1 MEWNHLKETMEDYTA
16 YVDEAVKNN
25 MPDYYELKNNINFF
39 LEVNDTTFEICF
51 KAPEYWKYANYGRGP
66 GKFPPPDKIEKW
78 IIRRKIT
85 PYPTRSGRIPTRKQ
99 LTYLIS
105 RKIAEKGFEGSGFLE
120 KGLDQQQDYWE
131 DRIATA
137 VTLDIN
143 DQIMEWLSPLM
154 GTTII

>member
-1 MEWNHLKETMEDYTA
+1 MEWNHLNETMEEYA
-16 YVDEAVKNN
+16 RYVEEAVKNN
-25 MPDYYELKNNINFF
+25 MPEYYELKHNITFY
-39 LEVNDTTFEICF
+39 LEVNDTTFEIWF
-51 KAPEYWKYANYGRGP
+51 KAPEYWKFANYGRGP

-85 PYPTRSGRIPTRKQ
+85 PYPTRNGRTPTRKQ

-105 RKIAEKGFEGSGFLE
+105 RKIAEEGFKGSGFLE

>member
-1 MEWNHLKETMEDYTA
+1 MEWNHLNETMEEYA
-16 YVDEAVKNN
+16 RYVEEAVKNE

-39 LEVNDTTFEICF
+39 LEVNDTTFEIWF
-51 KAPEYWKYANYGRGP
+51 KAPEYWKFANYGRGP

-85 PYPTRSGRIPTRKQ
+85 PYPTRNGRTPTRKQ

-105 RKIAEKGFEGSGFLE
+105 RKIAEEGFKGSGFLE

>member
-1 MEWNHLKETMEDYTA
+1 MEWNHLNETMEEYA
-16 YVDEAVKNN
+16 RYVEEAVKNN

-39 LEVNDTTFEICF
+39 LEVNDTTFEIWF
-51 KAPEYWKYANYGRGP
+51 KAPEYWKFANYGRGP

-85 PYPTRSGRIPTRKQ
+85 PYPTRNGRTPTRKQ

-105 RKIAEKGFEGSGFLE
+105 RKIAEEGFKGSGFLE